1 MGQADSPPKASGQLQ
16 DLPGSIDLLIIGGGV
31 MGLWA
36 AVKAERLGIRTLLL
50 DAVRPASGASGG
62 LLGALMA
69 HMPDQWNDKK
79 QFQLE
84 ALVDLESEVAALE
97 AETGLSCGYRRS
109 GRLIPLPKPHL
120 RPLAERRAPAADE
133 NWRMR
138 DRRFSWTVRDTSPD
152 PAWLSLDACA
162 FGLVEDTLAARIS
175 PRGLTAALVAAI
187 DAGRHVRRLDGLVV
201 RRLLPREAELADGR
215 RIAFGHA
222 IVAAGTGSF
231 ELLAQLGAPLPR
243 PLGSGVKGQAAL
255 LEAEIDP
262 AQPVIFLN
270 GLYVVP
276 HEDGRIAIGSTSED
290 LFDDP
295 HSTDQQLEA
304 LLRRAMTLSP
314 KLQGARVVE
323 RWAGVRPKAID
334 REPMLGPHPDAP
346 QVLAL
351 TGGFKVSF
359 GIAHR
364 LADAVL
370 SPLGGPGAVVP
381 DGFHLSHHLQ
391 VAKGSV

>member
-1 MGQADSPPKASGQLQ
+1 MKDVAQ
-16 DLPGSIDLLIIGGGV
+16 DLPNSIELLIIGGGV

-36 AVKAERLGIRTLLL
+36 AVKAERRGIETLLL

-84 ALVDLESEVAALE
+84 ALVALESEVAALE
-97 AETGLSCGYRRS
+97 AATGLSCGYSRS

-120 RPLAERRAPAADE
+120 RPLAERRVPAAAE
-133 NWRMR
+133 NWRVG
-138 DRRFSWTVRDTSPD
+138 DRSFSWAVRDTSPD
-152 PAWLSLDACA
+152 PAWLLPEACA
-162 FGLVEDTLAARIS
+162 CGVIEDTLAARVA
-175 PRGLTAALVAAI
+175 PRALTAALVAAI
-187 DAGRHVRRLDGLVV
+187 EAGRHVRRVDGLAVH
-201 RRLLPREAELADGR
+201 RLLPRAAECVDGR

-231 ELLAQLGAPLPR
+231 DLLTQLGPPLTR
-243 PLGSGVKGQAAL
+243 PLGSAVKGQAAL

-262 AQPVIFLN
+262 GHPVIFLN

-276 HEDGRIAIGSTSED
+276 HEDGRVAIGSTSED
-290 LFDDP
+290 AFDDP
-295 HSTDQQLEA
+295 LTTDQQLDA
-304 LLRRAMTLSP
+304 LLRRATAVSP
-314 KLQGARVVE
+314 KLQNARVVE

-334 REPMLGPHPDAP
+334 REPMVGPHPDAR

-370 SPLGGPGAVVP
+370 ASIGRPGAALP
-381 DGFHLSHHLQ
+381 EGFYLSHHLQ
-391 VAKGSV
+391 VAQASR